1 MSKLIDELL
10 SKGETLQALEE
21 CVKSKQ
27 YFLGLFILKL
37 KVNNPHNLDN
47 PDNPQYK
54 ELVSVILQNTGQEII
69 NEIPVQTNALTHPFI
84 RVKLLCNWCLSKELA
99 DCWNKMSRGNYTW
112 GRIKVVW
119 EGDVDYYVIINS
131 PPKDAIFDK
140 KRTIL
145 FRMEP
150 HMSLHPEI
158 WGEWANPDDKE
169 FLKVLRHENGDYN
182 NNEWHLSTPYSVLQ
196 EEKGFYKPTN
206 TLSTILSGKYKDPG
220 QVLRV
225 DFIKF
230 LENKQIDIHVYGE
243 NRWGYKNYIGSLPL
257 HDKNSGLLQYKYT
270 FNAEN
275 HSIDNYYTEKL
286 IDGILAECL
295 VFYWGCPNVKDYID
309 ERAYVQLELSNF
321 EKDYEKIQKAISED
335 WHTQRLPY
343 IREAKKKILNEL
355 QFFPRLEKI
364 LK

>member
-10 SKGETLQALEE
+10 SKGETLEALKE

-27 YFLGLFILKL
+27 YFLGLFIWKL
-37 KVNNPHNLDN
+37 KFNQPDN
-47 PDNPQYK
+47 PDYK

-69 NEIPVQTNALTHPFI
+69 NEIPVETNPLTNPLTKPFI
-84 RVKLLCNWCLSKELA
+84 RVKLLCNWCSTKELA
-99 DCWNKMSRGNYTW
+99 DCWNKMSQGDYTW

-150 HMSLHPEI
+150 HMCLHPEI

-182 NNEWHLSTPYSVLQ
+182 NNEWHLSIPYSVLQ

-225 DFIKF
+225 DFVKF
-230 LENKQIDIHVYGE
+230 LENKQLPIHVYGE
-243 NRWGYKNYIGSLPL
+243 NRWSYKNYMGSLPL
-257 HDKNSGLLQYKYT
+257 HKKNSGLLQYKYS

-295 VFYWGCPNVKDYID
+295 VFYWGCPNLKDYID

-321 EKDYEKIQKAISED
+321 EKDYETIQKAIRED
-335 WHTQRLPY
+335 WQTQRLPY